1 MDEKLKKYLNEF
13 NEIIIFYNEI
23 KYYYDNFH
31 LH

>member
-13 NEIIIFYNEI
+13 NELIIFYKEI

-31 LH
+31 L